1 MSGFKLS
8 MASNGSDQKAALTM
22 LQSNDHAFLDG
33 RWLLYFL
40 TVQFQLMVVIKNK
53 EIHEVAEKS
62 P

>member
-1 MSGFKLS
+1 